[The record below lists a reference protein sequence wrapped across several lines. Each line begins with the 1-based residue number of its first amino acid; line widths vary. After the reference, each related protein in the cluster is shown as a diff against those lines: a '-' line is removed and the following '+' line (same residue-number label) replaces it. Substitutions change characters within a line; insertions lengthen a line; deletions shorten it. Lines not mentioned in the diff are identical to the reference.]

1 MLYTFSQSDYP
12 KTELDDYF
20 LYITEKDAV
29 VLWQDGVLLAVKY
42 PDYFVKFKGNCMILE
57 QDILARNLTTLL
69 PQNSKI
75 KLISIE
81 ELVGGTENYSPQLSI

>member
-81 ELVGGTENYSPQLSI
+81 ELVGVTENYSPQLSI

>member
-20 LYITEKDAV
+20 LYITEKDSV

-42 PDYFVKFKGNCMILE
+42 PDYLPNVRELH
-57 QDILARNLTTLL
+57 DIETRYFSKKSHRTFTSKQ
-69 PQNSKI
+69 QNKI
-75 KLISIE
+75 NFNRR
-81 ELVGGTENYSPQLSI
+81 TCWNH

>member
-42 PDYFVKFKGNCMILE
+42 PDYFARCKANYMMLE
-57 QDILARNLTTLL
+57 QDVLARNLTALL
-69 PQNSKI
+69 PQISKI

-81 ELVGGTENYSPQLSI
+81 ELVGITENYSPQLSL